1 MPYANVT
8 ELRFC
13 LKDCIKFCEDHPEKE
28 YCEVH
33 GPRLEEAL
41 DNLMSVIN
49 KTDKQWS
56 KFMSEKG
63 EDKVAWKK
71 LAKALSAAQRELAS
85 VDAIGYPDAKL
96 QYWYEERLARVS
108 EQMVDYLESRK
119 DAIDFAES
127 HISKLETA
135 LDAARGE
142 DKESN
147 MALREYNRY
156 AGSRKDAIADCNHV
170 IGGFRDSIRRDLGKD
185 DEEYQSIRWAQ
196 SVAPDKTVL

>member
-13 LKDCIKFCEDHPEKE
+13 LKDCIEFCENHPELE

-33 GPRLEEAL
+33 EPRLKEAL
-41 DNLMSVIN
+41 DNLMSVIE
-49 KTDKQWS
+49 KTDRQWS
-56 KFMSEKG
+56 QFMSERG
-63 EDKVAWKK
+63 DDKVAWKS

-108 EQMVDYLESRK
+108 EEMIEYLESRK
-119 DAIDFAES
+119 DAIEFAES
-127 HISKLETA
+127 HITKLETA

-142 DKESN
+142 GKESS

-156 AGSRKDAIADCNHV
+156 AGARKDAIADCNHV
-170 IGGFRDSIRRDLGKD
+170 IAGFRESIRRDLGKD
-185 DEEYQSIRWAQ
+185 HDKYEDIRWAQ
-196 SVAPDKTVL
+196 SVAPDKSVL